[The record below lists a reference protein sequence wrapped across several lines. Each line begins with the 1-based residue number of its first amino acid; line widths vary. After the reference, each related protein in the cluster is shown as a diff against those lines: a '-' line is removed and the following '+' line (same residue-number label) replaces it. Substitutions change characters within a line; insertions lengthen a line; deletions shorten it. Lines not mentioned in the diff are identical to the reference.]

1 MKTICVIGAGQLGS
15 RHLQALKNV
24 SKALRVYVI
33 DPFEQSLKVA
43 KERYDVIEEVDTN
56 ELSYHTSL
64 SEIDSNTTFDI
75 AIVATTSNVRKAP
88 TVELVENFNVDIIV
102 FEKLLFQRK
111 EDYHQVLD
119 LLKKHNVKA
128 YVNCCMRMMSF
139 YNKIKSDFQNTKF
152 KYTVSGS
159 QYGLVTNLIHYIDH
173 MCYLNNSTDYVGN
186 SKYLDTE
193 IIESKRKGFYELT
206 GNYQV
211 QFQNGTQGDFTC
223 YPEGD
228 SPAIIQIFNEK
239 THIISKEAEG
249 IVWVSKFENNWSW
262 EEIEFNIPY
271 QSQLTTIL
279 IDGILE
285 GKGCPLPLYEES
297 MKIHLP
303 LLGSLLDFVNDN
315 CKINFDYYPFT

>member
-33 DPFEQSLKVA
+33 DPFKESLKVA
-43 KERYDVIEEVDTN
+43 KERYDVIKEVDTN
-56 ELSYHTSL
+56 EVSYHTSL
-64 SEIDSNTTFDI
+64 SEINSSTTFDI
-75 AIVATTSNVRKAP
+75 AIVATTSDVRKAP
-88 TVELVENFNVDIIV
+88 TVELVENFNVDVII
-102 FEKLLFQRK
+102 FEKILFQHK
-111 EDYHQVLD
+111 EDYYQVLE
-119 LLKKHNVKA
+119 LLNKYNVKA

-139 YNKIKSDFQNTKF
+139 YNKIKSNFQNTKF

-159 QYGLVTNLIHYIDH
+159 KYGLVTNLIHYIDH
-173 MCYLNNSTDYVGN
+173 MCYLNNSIDYVGN
-186 SKYLDTE
+186 SKHLDSE

-223 YPEGD
+223 YPEGE

-239 THIISKEAEG
+239 THVISRESEGKVWISK
-249 IVWVSKFENNWSW
+249 SDNNWIW
-262 EEIEFNIPY
+262 EEIDFSIPY

-279 IDGILE
+279 IDEILE
-285 GKGCPLPLYEES
+285 GKGCSLTLYEES

-303 LLGSLLDFVNDN
+303 LLESLLDFINDISEAKFN
-315 CKINFDYYPFT
+315 KYPFT